1 MVNNVKVLSF
11 LSYKV
16 LVNDDAVQYKFF
28 KHSKKTMKICI
39 YSNNLNFNVKK
50 HQNLS
55 FLQVKYQPKI
65 VLTRNTFY
73 KTRYLSHCCVLF
85 CIKTFFL

>member
-28 KHSKKTMKICI
+28 KHSKKQWKSAFIATILILMSKNTKI
-39 YSNNLNFNVKK
+39 SA
-50 HQNLS
+50 
-55 FLQVKYQPKI
+55 
-65 VLTRNTFY
+65 
-73 KTRYLSHCCVLF
+73 F
-85 CIKTFFL
+85 CK